1 MSLSSTLSGLLAR
14 AAETGQTQSWSLGRG
29 LRVRVATGPPRL
41 CLWRTEGAWEPGDA
55 AAERE
60 GRVCAAQLGW
70 QTYTLRWHG
79 RYLIV
84 EQQAPLLGQT

>member
-1 MSLSSTLSGLLAR
+1 MSLASTLSGLLAR
-14 AAETGQTQSWSLGRG
+14 AASEGQPQNWSLGKG

-41 CLWRTEGAWEPGDA
+41 CLWRDEGNWEPGE

-70 QTYTLRWHG
+70 TAYDLHWHG
-79 RYLIV
+79 RYLVV
-84 EQQAPLLGQT
+84 EQSPPLLGQT